1 MTMPYAFF
9 PATEEIVSDEPL
21 IIRRVVRW
29 GDCDAAGVVY
39 TPRFLDYVVSA
50 HEAFVSLLLGG
61 PIHTMKGPLGVD
73 FPVRGVEI
81 DFRSR
86 LPLDSQFDME
96 VRIGE
101 VRTHTFDLHVVARFV
116 LSEGKRQGPET
127 FRARISPV
135 TIDRVTKKAVPL
147 PDEFRRRVQIY
158 AAAHPHTPEDNQ

>member
-9 PATEEIVSDEPL
+9 PSTEEIVSDEPL

-29 GDCDAAGVVY
+29 GDCDPAGIAY

-50 HEAFVSLLLGG
+50 HEALISFMLGG
-61 PIHTMKGPLGVD
+61 PIHTMKAAAGVD

-81 DFRSR
+81 DFRAR

-101 VRTHTFDLHVVARFV
+101 IRSRTFDLRIVARSV
-116 LSEGKRQGPET
+116 VSEGKRQGPLV
-127 FRARISPV
+127 FVARISPV
-135 TIDRVTKKAVPL
+135 TVDRTSKAAVPL
-147 PDEFRRRVQIY
+147 PAAFRARLEAY
-158 AAAHPHTPEDNQ
+158 AAAHPYKPEDAE

>member
-21 IIRRVVRW
+21 VIRRVVRW
-29 GDCDAAGVVY
+29 GDCDPAGVAY

-50 HEAFVSLLLGG
+50 HEALISLMLGG
-61 PIHTMKGPLGVD
+61 PIHTMKEAAGVD

-81 DFRSR
+81 DFRAR

-101 VRTHTFDLHVVARFV
+101 IRSRTFDIHVVARIAAA
-116 LSEGKRQGPET
+116 EGKREGPVT
-127 FRARISPV
+127 FVARISPV
-135 TIDRVTKKAVPL
+135 TIDHFSRAAVPL
-147 PDEFRRRVQIY
+147 PAPFRARLEIY
-158 AAAHPHTPEDNQ
+158 AAAHPYKPEDTQ